1 MMEGNELSH
10 GDENLSDEMLVE
22 ELRGEE
28 GDRPMGAAEPFG
40 DEIAALGLLGVPA
53 EEIPLPEQLNL
64 PPNEEV
70 VNLLISQQFIR
81 NFWKRLE
88 AAQKA
93 VNEQINDLGVANLIL
108 EKLQQAR
115 NYLLAGKEN
124 IEEADRLLSEVEHR
138 IAFTQRVR
146 IATKKVAPWLLVYEI
161 LWLVGMGIGIFRISI
176 FSGLYQFEVSPAL
189 GSIEITHLLNALL
202 WGGMGGVVGA
212 LYALWKHTADE
223 QDFDSQYWMWYI
235 TNPILGVGLGA
246 FTFLVFQAGF
256 FSLTAGGNVES
267 IQSPSVIYL
276 FSWITGFK
284 QNVVYE
290 IVRRILDVFRVESK
304 SADEKQPHIEPVE
317 ELPDKSG

>member
-1 MMEGNELSH
+1 MEVEGLSN
-10 GDENLSDEMLVE
+10 DNQNLSDDVLLE

-28 GDRPMGAAEPFG
+28 GDRPMGAAEPIEEG
-40 DEIAALGLLGVPA
+40 ITTMGLVGVPA
-53 EEIPLPEQLNL
+53 EDVPLPEQLNL
-64 PPNEEV
+64 PPNDEV
-70 VNLLISQQFIR
+70 INLLVGQQFIR

-88 AAQKA
+88 AAQQA
-93 VNEQINDLGVANLIL
+93 VNEQINDIQLANLIL

-146 IATKKVAPWLLVYEI
+146 LATRKFAPWLLLYEI
-161 LWLVGMGIGIFRISI
+161 LWLVGMGVGIFRVSI
-176 FSGLYQFEVSPAL
+176 FSALYQFEVSPAM
-189 GSIEITHLLNALL
+189 GSIELTHLVNALF

-212 LYALWKHTADE
+212 LYALWKHTADK

-256 FSLTAGGNVES
+256 FSLTAGGDIDS

-276 FSWITGFK
+276 FAWITGFK

-304 SADEKQPHIEPVE
+304 SEAE
-317 ELPDKSG
+317 ELPVINIEELPNKSG